1 MPVSVGDSRTARLP
15 RSCRIRAR
23 SWKSAPRRRH
33 YVAVPARIVV
43 CDDQPAFRK
52 IVSTVLGL
60 EPGLEVVGEAADGQQ
75 AIDLVTSLKPDVLVL
90 DIAMP
95 VMDGLEALPHIRLRS
110 PGTKVVML
118 TGVSNDATRERALA
132 AGAFLFLEKGTD
144 IQEVVREVVA
154 LSKGD

>member
-1 MPVSVGDSRTARLP
+1 
-15 RSCRIRAR
+15 
-23 SWKSAPRRRH
+23 
-33 YVAVPARIVV
+33 VPARIVV
-43 CDDQPAFRK
+43 CDDQPAFRR
-52 IVSTVLGL
+52 IVCTVLEL
-60 EPGLEVVGEAADGQQ
+60 EPDLEVVGEAGDGQQ

-132 AGAFLFLEKGTD
+132 AGALLFLEKGTD
-144 IQEVVREVVA
+144 IQEVVREIVA
-154 LSKGD
+154 LSRGD